1 MATIPLATTL
11 LQRLGDPLLLVFLAG
26 MAVYGFR
33 SGVFLATLA
42 ALQVLAGGLVAIGL
56 VDEMS
61 EIATLAGCP
70 EPWCGVV
77 GFLVVFLGVVI
88 AARLAIGA
96 AVPEDAVRF
105 VPSTDSVLGGLV
117 GALGGL
123 LLCGAVLVA
132 WTMAPVPDAYRLDPS
147 AIRLDLG
154 PRLLSAIASL
164 ASPDADAKSIL
175 LSGEPLAKYVP
186 PEPKPRPKDEAKDG
200 GKDSPE
206 PTAKEDEPPPV
217 PPLVGEPFADE
228 NGNGLRD
235 EGEPYLD
242 VDASGDYTAA
252 MTFTDSSGDG
262 RRDIGLLERY
272 RVGRGRWDRV
282 IVVPPPPPPAAQGA
296 FTSPRHPHP
305 AFGHPLPEGEG

>member
-1 MATIPLATTL
+1 MTTIPLATTL
-11 LQRLGDPLLLVFLAG
+11 LQRLGDPLLLALLAG

-42 ALQVLAGGLVAIGL
+42 ALQVLVGGLAAIGL

-61 EIATLAGCP
+61 EIAALAGCP
-70 EPWCGVV
+70 EAWCGVV

-105 VPSTDSVLGGLV
+105 IPATDSLLGGLV
-117 GALGGL
+117 GMLGGI
-123 LLCGAVLVA
+123 LLCGAALVA

-154 PRLLSAIASL
+154 PRLLSAFASL
-164 ASPDADAKSIL
+164 AAPDADAKSVL

-186 PEPKPRPKDEAKDG
+186 PEPKPGPKDEERDG
-200 GKDSPE
+200 GNDAPD

-228 NGNGLRD
+228 NGNGSYD
-235 EGEPYLD
+235 TNEPYYD
-242 VDASGDYTAA
+242 FDTSGDYTAA

-282 IVVPPPPPPAAQGA
+282 IVAAPPVAPAPPPTTAADA
-296 FTSPRHPHP
+296 P
-305 AFGHPLPEGEG
+305 